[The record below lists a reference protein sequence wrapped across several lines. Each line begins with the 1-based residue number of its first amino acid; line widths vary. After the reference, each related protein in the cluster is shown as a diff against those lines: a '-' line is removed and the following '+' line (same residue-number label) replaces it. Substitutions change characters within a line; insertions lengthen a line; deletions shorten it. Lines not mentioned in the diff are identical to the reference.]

1 MARLVVALAATV
13 AAYAPLRPA
22 GLRAL
27 PSSLRAS
34 NVGIASDLK
43 ANLKAN
49 ADWRSACEKGVVSY
63 YDFGVRLGDA
73 VPASSEGNVGV
84 DVTAA
89 YLNSLAANPS
99 RISAARPSISA
110 VLQAQIDPV
119 AETKRR
125 LLEACDA
132 FEATQRKAAVDA
144 ELAAAAAV
152 LAAPKKR
159 WYQRKNALKA
169 ESYASEETKT
179 DPVASAQKDAVIAL
193 LTKLAKA
200 SPPTA
205 PLDGWMGRNGVA
217 PKVCG
222 LDGRWKLR
230 FTNAADARFRSDAET
245 SQDILAATG
254 LFVNC
259 VDFTGEGKLRGF
271 RVEVD
276 GEALNDTEV
285 QLAFRRVRL
294 LRRSRFPRLFGTITI
309 PLPNPKR
316 LRRLTKFLSRGRG
329 NEGSRGAGFELL
341 YLDDGLRAHR
351 TFDGLYFVQTRL

>member
-1 MARLVVALAATV
+1 MARLLAALAALAT
-13 AAYAPLRPA
+13 AAAWVPLRPA

-27 PSSLRAS
+27 PKTKAS
-34 NVGIASDLK
+34 NVGLASDLK
-43 ANLKAN
+43 QAS
-49 ADWRSACEKGVVSY
+49 DWRSACENQGVVSF
-63 YDFGVRLGDA
+63 YDFGVRLGGAAPPSVDGS
-73 VPASSEGNVGV
+73 VDGSV

-89 YLNSLAANPS
+89 YLNSLAANPA
-99 RISAARPSISA
+99 RIRSARPSISA

-159 WYQRKNALKA
+159 WYQRKNVLKA

-217 PKVCG
+217 PKDCG

-245 SQDILAATG
+245 SQDIVAATG

-276 GEALNDTEV
+276 GEALSDTEV

-316 LRRLTKFLSRGRG
+316 LRRLTKFLSRGKG